1 MKLLT
6 ASIFLFMVV
15 LGIVHW
21 LKPRYMYHDDGSL
34 REFGVGY
41 KQKTV
46 TPMWLVVIL
55 VAIAAYCTCYLW
67 LD

>member
-1 MKLLT
+1 MHLQS
-6 ASIFLFMVV
+6 ASILLFIFMVGV
-15 LGIVHW
+15 VHW

-46 TPMWLVVIL
+46 TPMWLVVIFA
-55 VAIAAYCTCYLW
+55 AIAAYSVCYLW
-67 LD
+67 FD

>member
-1 MKLLT
+1 MKLLS
-6 ASIFLFMVV
+6 ASILLFLLV
-15 LGIVHW
+15 LAVVHW

-46 TPMWLVVIL
+46 TPMWLVVI
-55 VAIAAYCTCYLW
+55 VAAIGSYSVCYLRF
-67 LD
+67 D